1 MEKDEEIKSLES
13 KVEIQ
18 QKNLTKLQTDLVL
31 GKYKNYTTQG
41 MFIGSTLKV
50 IRVAIPPS
58 FKFCRSLENT
68 ELYSNVSGQCLQNE
82 QKH

>member
-1 MEKDEEIKSLES
+1 MNILQELLLRLEKVEKLVMEKDEEIKSLES

-50 IRVAIPPS
+50 I
-58 FKFCRSLENT
+58 FF
-68 ELYSNVSGQCLQNE
+68 
-82 QKH
+82 